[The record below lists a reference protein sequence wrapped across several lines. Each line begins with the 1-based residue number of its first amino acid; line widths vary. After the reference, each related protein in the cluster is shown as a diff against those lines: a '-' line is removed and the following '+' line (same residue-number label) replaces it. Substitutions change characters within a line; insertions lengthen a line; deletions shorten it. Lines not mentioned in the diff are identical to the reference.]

1 MIKEEIPAVDVNAY
15 ATGEGKSTI
24 STGIR
29 DCFRAKGRDPTVV
42 RVESGSI
49 AGASKTGEV
58 LIPTERI
65 LEAADIDGGAFGAL
79 DPLWDAAE
87 SCASRREPLIM
98 DWAGGQS
105 NLHSEFL
112 NASRLE
118 GLLSDKGFTT
128 YSVIVTTSR
137 ASSMVYAAEACD
149 LTAKVAPGFRRILA
163 LVAKDGPF
171 DNFVSG
177 SPEAKAY
184 EALAPE
190 AQKWAG
196 RLLIPRIEGNAWQV
210 FHAAGL
216 SFLDALGRPVN
227 ELAEMTGRSPMVVN
241 VCRSML
247 AAWWTKVEPQI
258 VKVLPVR

>member
-1 MIKEEIPAVDVNAY
+1 MIKEEIPAVEVHAVE
-15 ATGEGKSTI
+15 TGEGKTTI
-24 STGIR
+24 GTAIH
-29 DCFRAKGRDPTVV
+29 DCYRAKGRDPTVV
-42 RVESGSI
+42 RIESGSI

-65 LEAADIDGGAFGAL
+65 LDAADIDGGAFGAL
-79 DPLWDAAE
+79 NPLWDAAE
-87 SCASRREPLIM
+87 SCASRREPLIV

-105 NLHSEFL
+105 SLRAEFL
-112 NASRLE
+112 VASNLE

-137 ASSMVYAAEACD
+137 ASSMLHAAEACD
-149 LTAKVAPGFRRILA
+149 LTSKVAPGFRRILA
-163 LVAKDGPF
+163 LNAKDGPF
-171 DNFVSG
+171 DSFASG

-210 FHAAGL
+210 FRAAGL

-227 ELAEMTGRSPMVVN
+227 ELAKLTGRSPMVVN

-247 AAWWTKVEPQI
+247 AAWWSKVEPQI
-258 VKVLPVR
+258 VKVLLGR

>member
-1 MIKEEIPAVDVNAY
+1 MTNGEMPAIDVIAY
-15 ATGEGKSTI
+15 ATAEGKTTI
-24 STGIR
+24 SMAIE
-29 DCFRAKGRDPTVV
+29 DCCRAKGRDPTVV
-42 RVESGSI
+42 RIESGSI
-49 AGASKTGEV
+49 AGASRTGEV

-65 LEAADIDGGAFGAL
+65 LEAVDIDGGAFGAL

-87 SCASRREPLIM
+87 SCALRREPLIM

-112 NASRLE
+112 HASKLE
-118 GLLSDKGFTT
+118 GLLSGKGFTT
-128 YSVIVTTSR
+128 YSLIVTTSR
-137 ASSMVYAAEACD
+137 ASSMIHAADACD
-149 LTAKVAPGFRRILA
+149 LIAKVAPGFRRILA

-227 ELAEMTGRSPMVVN
+227 ELAKLTGRSPMVVN

-247 AAWWTKVEPQI
+247 AAWWSEVEPQI
-258 VKVLPVR
+258 VKVLPTR